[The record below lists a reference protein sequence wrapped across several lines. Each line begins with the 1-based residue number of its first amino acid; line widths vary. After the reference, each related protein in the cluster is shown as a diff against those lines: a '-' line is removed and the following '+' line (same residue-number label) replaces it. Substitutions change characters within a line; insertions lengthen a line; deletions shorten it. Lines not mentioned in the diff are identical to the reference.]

1 MMQECELL
9 AGTPPS
15 DLTYGFNISL
25 NIGRS
30 YLHNTRMREQKLC
43 TVHPRIVCH
52 WWPLVSFP
60 CAALCLW
67 FAFEAAIPCG
77 LKAVLWSSVDVAFPG
92 APVLLGLLPPLK
104 SFGRR
109 RCVCFGFDFFA
120 YIHPKNAV
128 FWCCFLACSA
138 GLDGRSRGVEL
149 AFWGLLALSILILAS
164 LNLLESGAGLFAFR

>member
-1 MMQECELL
+1 MN
-9 AGTPPS
+9 
-15 DLTYGFNISL
+15 FNISL

-52 WWPLVSFP
+52 WWPLVAFP

-92 APVLLGLLPPLK
+92 AFRVAAPLEE
-104 SFGRR
+104 FREAA
-109 RCVCFGFDFFA
+109 VCL
-120 YIHPKNAV
+120 
-128 FWCCFLACSA
+128 FW
-138 GLDGRSRGVEL
+138 V
-149 AFWGLLALSILILAS
+149 
-164 LNLLESGAGLFAFR
+164 